1 MTLWYRAPELLLG
14 TKLYGTAIDMWSA
27 GCIFG
32 ELLTGEAPLQGKGE
46 LEQTR
51 SDNRLKEPSTSRSS
65 RPLGAP
71 NWMNENLAAL
81 HDSNRFVERHGLPL
95 ERYRNF

>member
-1 MTLWYRAPELLLG
+1 MNISQRLVSNASPASTDR
-14 TKLYGTAIDMWSA
+14 
-27 GCIFG
+27 
-32 ELLTGEAPLQGKGE
+32 KGE